1 MALSHISTS
10 FLIVS
15 RLSIFFTLTNVR
27 ADLIN
32 DVCSKT
38 KKPAT
43 CLSALNGDPRSKS
56 ATLEGLATISIDI
69 SLKNT
74 QSGRD
79 LANSLLKQATDPK
92 LKTRYNSC
100 LEKIYNDTIDDLK
113 ELPPFLKSKDCIG
126 LNVHASAAL
135 DGPITCDDNF
145 SSPPAEALQLKAASD
160 KLVELI
166 DIILV
171 ISNLLRR

>member
-10 FLIVS
+10 CLIVS
-15 RLSIFFTLTNVR
+15 LLSIFFTLTNVR

-79 LANSLLKQATDPK
+79 LVNSLLKQATDPK

-100 LEKIYNDTIDDLK
+100 LENYNDTIDDLK
-113 ELPPFLKSKDCIG
+113 ELPPFLKSKDYIG
-126 LNVHASAAL
+126 LNVHSSAAL

>member
-1 MALSHISTS
+1 MVLSHIATS

-15 RLSIFFTLTNVR
+15 LLSIFFTLTNVR

-43 CLSALNGDPRSKS
+43 CLSALNGDLRSKS

-79 LANSLLKQATDPK
+79 LVNSLLKQATDPK

-100 LEKIYNDTIDDLK
+100 LENYNDTIDDLK
-113 ELPPFLKSKDCIG
+113 ELPPFLKSKDYIG

>member
-1 MALSHISTS
+1 MALTYISVS

-15 RLSIFFTLTNVR
+15 LLSIFFTSTSVR

-38 KKPAT
+38 QKPAI
-43 CLSALNGDPRSKS
+43 CLSALKGDPRSKN
-56 ATLEGLATISIDI
+56 ANLEGLATISIDI
-69 SLKNT
+69 SLKNM

-79 LANSLLKQATDPK
+79 LVNSLLKQATDSK
-92 LKTRYNSC
+92 LKTRYDSC
-100 LEKIYNDTIDDLK
+100 LENYNDSIDDLK
-113 ELPPFLKSKDCIG
+113 ELPPFLKSKDYLG

-135 DGPITCDDNF
+135 NGPTTCDDNF
-145 SSPPAEALQLKAASD
+145 SSPPAEAPQLKAASD

-166 DIILV
+166 EIILV
-171 ISNLLRR
+171 ISNLLRG

>member
-1 MALSHISTS
+1 MALSHIATS

-15 RLSIFFTLTNVR
+15 LLSIFFTLTNVR

-38 KKPAT
+38 KKPTT
-43 CLSALNGDPRSKS
+43 CLSALNGDLRSKS

-79 LANSLLKQATDPK
+79 LVNSLLKQATDPK

-100 LEKIYNDTIDDLK
+100 LENYNDTIDDLK
-113 ELPPFLKSKDCIG
+113 ELPPFLKSKDYIG
-126 LNVHASAAL
+126 LNVRASAAL